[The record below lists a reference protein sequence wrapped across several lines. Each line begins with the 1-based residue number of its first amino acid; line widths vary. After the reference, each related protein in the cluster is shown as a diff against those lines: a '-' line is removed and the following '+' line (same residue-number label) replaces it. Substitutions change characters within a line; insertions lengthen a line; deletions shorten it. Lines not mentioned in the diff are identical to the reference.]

1 MTRNHPPQDSLKA
14 LERFVEKDNLE
25 IRCPR
30 LGGPVPFTYCEKTG
44 RNGQPCFKV
53 MDCWWQHFD
62 VMAYLRSRLTAEEC
76 EAFLHQRPRP
86 KLSGILEL
94 IAQARRNSA
103 PDDSD

>member
-1 MTRNHPPQDSLKA
+1 MATVK
-14 LERFVEKDNLE
+14 KDDLE

-62 VMAYLRSRLTAEEC
+62 VVDYLKKHLPAEALAE
-76 EAFLHQRPRP
+76 LLDQRPRP
-86 KLSGILEL
+86 KLTGILEL
-94 IAQARRNSA
+94 IERARQKST
-103 PDDSD
+103 PDTSD

>member
-1 MTRNHPPQDSLKA
+1 
-14 LERFVEKDNLE
+14 
-25 IRCPR
+25 
-30 LGGPVPFTYCEKTG
+30 
-44 RNGQPCFKV
+44 

-62 VMAYLRSRLTAEEC
+62 VMAYLRNRLTAEEC

-94 IAQARRNSA
+94 IAQARRNST

>member
-1 MTRNHPPQDSLKA
+1 MATVK
-14 LERFVEKDNLE
+14 KDDLE

-62 VMAYLRSRLTAEEC
+62 VVDYLKKHLPAEALAE
-76 EAFLHQRPRP
+76 LLDQRPRP
-86 KLSGILEL
+86 KLTGILEL
-94 IAQARRNSA
+94 IERARQNST
-103 PDDSD
+103 PDTSD

>member
-1 MTRNHPPQDSLKA
+1 MATVK
-14 LERFVEKDNLE
+14 KDDLE

-62 VMAYLRSRLTAEEC
+62 VKTYLKNHLTEE
-76 EAFLHQRPRP
+76 ALHALLNQQPPP

-94 IAQARRNSA
+94 IEQARQNST
-103 PDDSD
+103 PDTSD

>member
-1 MTRNHPPQDSLKA
+1 MATVK
-14 LERFVEKDNLE
+14 KDDLE

-62 VMAYLRSRLTAEEC
+62 VVDYLKKHLPAEALAE
-76 EAFLHQRPRP
+76 LLDQRPRP
-86 KLSGILEL
+86 KLTGILEL
-94 IAQARRNSA
+94 IEQARQNST
-103 PDDSD
+103 PDTSD

>member
-1 MTRNHPPQDSLKA
+1 MATVK
-14 LERFVEKDNLE
+14 KDDLE

-62 VMAYLRSRLTAEEC
+62 VVDYLKKHLPAEALAELL
-76 EAFLHQRPRP
+76 EQRPRP
-86 KLSGILEL
+86 KLTGILEL
-94 IAQARRNSA
+94 IERARQNST
-103 PDDSD
+103 PDTSD

>member
-1 MTRNHPPQDSLKA
+1 MK
-14 LERFVEKDNLE
+14 KDDLE

-62 VMAYLRSRLTAEEC
+62 VVDYLKKHLPAEALAE
-76 EAFLHQRPRP
+76 LLDQRPRP
-86 KLSGILEL
+86 KLTGILEL
-94 IAQARRNSA
+94 IEQARQNST
-103 PDDSD
+103 PDTSD

>member
-1 MTRNHPPQDSLKA
+1 MK
-14 LERFVEKDNLE
+14 KDDLE

-62 VMAYLRSRLTAEEC
+62 VVDYLKKHLPAEALAELL
-76 EAFLHQRPRP
+76 EQRPRP
-86 KLSGILEL
+86 KLTGILEL
-94 IAQARRNSA
+94 IERARQNST
-103 PDDSD
+103 PDTSD